1 MFVYIDLLNLLSLI
15 HSSKEPQYKNCISL
29 LKENLDIK
37 FTFSKNCIQDLE
49 EEDKDTIMLWLRTMT
64 DGNCN
69 IKWNSTFPKD
79 PINTDDFKNPSY
91 NSSIYL
97 LDEEK
102 RDIKKLIEKGTL
114 LISAKGDEIKTLS
127 KLFIKGNQFTKNIFN
142 EVQQWDDLGKYTSPC
157 SDIII
162 VDSYIFASKELYDS
176 NIIKLAKILSSHS
189 LKEKLNIVI
198 ITLNKVHDPKMN
210 IEFEPNWNDLYSKL
224 RKAVCNQCHCRP
236 NITFI
241 AIIKGNLREHDR
253 TIFTNY
259 KLFSSGDSYNYFD
272 SKGEKITNGRY
283 LHAHS
288 LADKD
293 NWKDSKVFLE
303 KIQELID
310 RMNTI
315 NKDCIK
321 KDKVCNFL
329 KF

>member
-127 KLFIKGNQFTKNIFN
+127 KLFIK
-142 EVQQWDDLGKYTSPC
+142 
-157 SDIII
+157 
-162 VDSYIFASKELYDS
+162 
-176 NIIKLAKILSSHS
+176 
-189 LKEKLNIVI
+189 
-198 ITLNKVHDPKMN
+198 
-210 IEFEPNWNDLYSKL
+210 
-224 RKAVCNQCHCRP
+224 
-236 NITFI
+236 
-241 AIIKGNLREHDR
+241 
-253 TIFTNY
+253 
-259 KLFSSGDSYNYFD
+259 
-272 SKGEKITNGRY
+272 
-283 LHAHS
+283 
-288 LADKD
+288 
-293 NWKDSKVFLE
+293 
-303 KIQELID
+303 
-310 RMNTI
+310 
-315 NKDCIK
+315 
-321 KDKVCNFL
+321 
-329 KF
+329 

>member
-15 HSSKEPQYKNCISL
+15 QSAKDPQYENCISL

-37 FTFSKNCIQDLE
+37 FTFSKDCIQRLN
-49 EEDKDTIMLWLRTMT
+49 EDDKNTILLWLTTMT

-69 IKWNSTFPKD
+69 IIWDSDFPKD
-79 PINTDDFKNPSY
+79 PINTDDFKKPLY

-102 RDIKKLIEKGTL
+102 RNIKNLIEKGTL

-127 KLFIKGNQFTKNIFN
+127 KLFIKGNQFTKNIFK
-142 EVQQWDDLGKYTSPC
+142 EIQQWDNLVKYISPC

-176 NIIKLAKILSSHS
+176 NIVKLAKVLSSHS
-189 LKEKLNIVI
+189 LNEKLNIVI
-198 ITLNKVHDPKMN
+198 VTLKKVRDPNIN
-210 IEFEPNWNDLYSKL
+210 IEFEPNWDDLYSRL
-224 RKAVCNQCHCRP
+224 RKAVYNQCNCRP
-236 NITFI
+236 NVTFI
-241 AIIKGNLREHDR
+241 AILKDNLKEHDR

-272 SKGEKITNGRY
+272 SSGKKITSGRY

-293 NWKDSKVFLE
+293 NWEDSKVFLE
-303 KIQELID
+303 KIQKLVDKI
-310 RMNTI
+310 NTI